1 MDIDLSTSTFL
12 YFSRGM
18 ETFHKPAGESAA
30 ADPTASLPRDV
41 CISD

>member
-18 ETFHKPAGESAA
+18 ETFHKPAGELAA